1 MKNNIHYSQESLSD
15 LDEVWIYIA
24 ADLDNESAANRMVL
38 RIVDTEDKL
47 EEFPEMGAMLSTVA
61 DIVSDYR
68 FLVCE
73 NYLVLYRVTGNDVY
87 VDRILYG
94 KRDYLR
100 VLFGDSIQDATNE
113 RK

>member
-1 MKNNIHYSQESLSD
+1 M
-15 LDEVWIYIA
+15 WIYIA
-24 ADLDNESAANRMVL
+24 ADLDNESAAKRMVL
-38 RIVDTEDKL
+38 SIVDTVDKL
-47 EEFPEMGAMLSTVA
+47 EEFPEIGAMLSTVA

-68 FLVCE
+68 FLVCG
-73 NYLVLYRVTGNDVY
+73 NYLVFYRVTGNDVY

-113 RK
+113 SD